1 MKIKMT
7 DGTELSVKRL
17 NRSIGNSDQV
27 AESLMITFGK
37 SVTLDDVTK
46 AITEKTV
53 GDFTVVHRGKA
64 VACLFQDTEYKGY
77 SIQNFT
83 EDTNDDE
90 TTVNAF
96 LVKFVEAKVEE

>member
-37 SVTLDDVTK
+37 SVTLDDVTT
-46 AITEKTV
+46 AITENTV
-53 GDFTVVHRGKA
+53 GDFTVIREGFEDA
-64 VACLFQDTEYKGY
+64 QYKGY

>member
-7 DGTELSVKRL
+7 DGTELSIVRM

-37 SVTLDDVTK
+37 TVTLDNVTA
-46 AITEKTV
+46 AITEDTV
-53 GDFTVVHRGKA
+53 GEFTVVREGFEDKKY
-64 VACLFQDTEYKGY
+64 TGY

-83 EDTNDDE
+83 EDTSAED

-96 LVKFVEAKVEE
+96 LVKFAK